1 MLRNVVLGSKRLQKF
16 WWLLYKVAMKGLN
29 YDRGHVPSANGEA
42 FAAKYVLGHFKDR
55 QTVVFD
61 VGANRGQYL
70 EVIQKNGA
78 VGSKIFCFEPQQ
90 DAFIILESVAKDKP
104 DVTTENIGL
113 GSAVG
118 ELLLYKNTAAS
129 EYGSVYPANY
139 TQYNV
144 VLDQP
149 EKIRIDTIDNYCAE
163 HSIDQIDF
171 LKIDVEG
178 HELEVLKG
186 ASKMIGAGKIPFI
199 QFEFGLAAIESRI
212 FMKDFINLLPGYSIY
227 RILPAGLEL
236 IKYNE
241 YHELFLTTNYLA
253 IQNNSSMIKAV

>member
-42 FAAKYVLGHFKDR
+42 FTAKFVLGHFKDR
-55 QTVVFD
+55 EAVVFD

-70 EVIQKNGA
+70 EVVQKNGA
-78 VGSKIFCFEPQQ
+78 TSSKIFCFEPQQ
-90 DAFIILESVAKDKP
+90 DAFHILRSVAKNNP
-104 DVTTENIGL
+104 NVTIENIGL
-113 GSAVG
+113 GSTVG

-144 VLDQP
+144 VLNQS
-149 EKIRIDTIDNYCAE
+149 ETIRIDTIDNYCAG
-163 HSIDQIDF
+163 HKIQQIDF

-186 ASKMIGAGKIPFI
+186 ASKMISAGKIPFI

-212 FMKDFINLLPGYSIY
+212 FLKDFINLLPGYSIY
-227 RILPAGLEL
+227 RILPGGIEL
-236 IKYNE
+236 IKYSE
-241 YHELFLTTNYLA
+241 YNELFLTTNYLA
-253 IQNNSSMIKAV
+253 IQKNIV